1 MPDKS
6 KDLTNVPL
14 PSLDDIIAEYGRQE
28 KKITREQAESIL
40 DSIKEDAAS
49 GHIDAMENLI
59 NDHLLEGVCG
69 GVIGPTPTEYAYKDD
84 EEAHEDMPSCI
95 IRPN

>member
-1 MPDKS
+1 MSGS
-6 KDLTNVPL
+6 KHTGSLNI
-14 PSLDDIIAEYGRQE
+14 PSLDDIIKEYGRQG
-28 KKITREQAESIL
+28 KKITREQAASIL

-69 GVIGPTPTEYAYKDD
+69 GGIGPTPTEYAYKDD